1 MKNKQKIIEKFHQEQ
16 ALIYQLMIFILR
28 GRCVSIIQCQTE
40 SEKCCPD
47 SSGRFHYCSSERF
60 C

>member
-1 MKNKQKIIEKFHQEQ
+1 MKNFIGAGPYLPIDD
-16 ALIYQLMIFILR
+16 IYPKGPMC
-28 GRCVSIIQCQTE
+28 GIIQCQTE